1 MRGNRAVAREEEMKV
16 SKEEVLHVLLLYLE
30 FQNEKIAKPLK
41 LNKPDIGSSLG
52 LGGGGGPGKVG
63 VCENKCM
70 SFFLSYLVS

>member
-41 LNKPDIGSSLG
+41 LNKPDIGS
-52 LGGGGGPGKVG
+52 
-63 VCENKCM
+63 
-70 SFFLSYLVS
+70 